1 MKGRFRVLVADDSP
15 TARELLVA
23 IVSGDSRF
31 HVVGAARNGNEA
43 VAMAKSLSPDIALL
57 DIHMPGMDGVEAT
70 RHIMAEAPTPV
81 IVVSASVDVRDL
93 AVAFEAERA
102 GAVAARPKPMGPHS
116 PSFARDS
123 AELLSTLHLMVGM
136 KVVRRHRPPSPRSA
150 PIEAQ
155 AASVVALVCSTG
167 GPPALA
173 AIVASLPADFPLPLL
188 CVQHMSK
195 GWMAGLVKW
204 LDEIS
209 KIRVKLAED
218 AEPLRPGTLYFA
230 PEDRHLALAGRHFLR
245 LLDGPPVAGFRP
257 SGTTLFESVAHA
269 FGREALGII
278 LTGMGEDGV
287 AGLRVLRESGG
298 ACIAQDRE
306 SSVVWGMPG
315 AAVAAGLANDVRSL
329 DGMVRLLNEVGRAR
343 RSGGG

>member
-1 MKGRFRVLVADDSP
+1 VLVADDSP
-15 TARELLVA
+15 TARELLVSV
-23 IVSGDSRF
+23 VSSDGRF
-31 HVVGAARNGNEA
+31 QVVGAARNGNEA
-43 VAMAKSLSPDIALL
+43 VAMAKSSSPDIAVL
-57 DIHMPGMDGVEAT
+57 DIHMPGMDGVEAI
-70 RHIMAEAPTPV
+70 RHIMTEAPTPV

-102 GAVAARPKPMGPHS
+102 GAVAARPKPAGPHS

-150 PIEAQ
+150 PIETQ
-155 AASVVALVCSTG
+155 EASVVALVCSTG

-173 AIVASLPADFPLPLL
+173 AIVASLPADFPLPIL

-204 LDEIS
+204 LDDIS

-218 AEPLRPGTLYFA
+218 AEPLRPGTMYFA
-230 PEDRHLALAGRHFLR
+230 PEDRHLALTGRHFLR
-245 LLDGPPVAGFRP
+245 LLDAPPVVGFRP

-287 AGLRVLRESGG
+287 AGLRVLRERGG
-298 ACIAQDRE
+298 SCIAQDRE

-329 DGMVRLLNEVGRAR
+329 DGIVRLLNELGRAR
-343 RSGGG
+343 RGGG